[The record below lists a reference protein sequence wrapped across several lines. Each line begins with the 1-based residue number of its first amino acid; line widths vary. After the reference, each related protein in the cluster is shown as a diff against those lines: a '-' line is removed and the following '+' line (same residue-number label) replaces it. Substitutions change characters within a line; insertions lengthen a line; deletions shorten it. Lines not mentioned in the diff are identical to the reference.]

1 MISGAKGGSYKPLT
15 DEDIKAIHKLTLR
28 IMEKVGVKVP
38 NKQALKLFS
47 QGGARVDQD
56 TQIVK
61 IPPSIVEE
69 IIDKVPP
76 RVVLCGRKEEHDL
89 ILEGA
94 RTYLGTGG
102 MVLNCLDLES
112 GERRPTTLE
121 DVRKFALITDALDN
135 VSFFL
140 INVYPNDLPPEQV
153 DINRFFHALANTSKH
168 VMGGIFT
175 MEGLRQVVK
184 MAEHLAG
191 GARQLRERPFIS
203 FITCVMSPLLLD
215 DLYTDLLI
223 ESARLG
229 IPVAAPAE
237 PLAGATSPCT
247 LAGTVVTNNI
257 ETLTGV
263 ILAQLVNPGTP
274 VIYGSVATS
283 MDMKSGS
290 YLAGSI
296 ESGLINAG
304 LAQMAQYYRIPFY
317 ATAGMSDSKLP
328 DCQAGYEK
336 AATTML
342 AVLAGANYIHDAA
355 GILEFCTTASYEQ
368 MVIDNEII
376 GICLRAAR
384 GIEVDEDK
392 LAEEVIRRVGPGGN
406 FIAEDHTI
414 RHFRSEFFY
423 PTVAD
428 RQLRTAWEKSG
439 SLDTQER
446 ARRMARELLETHVP
460 LPLPQEAVA
469 KVLQEFKDIKRG

>member
-1 MISGAKGGSYKPLT
+1 MRTMMLLITCRNSAPMMMI
-15 DEDIKAIHKLTLR
+15 
-28 IMEKVGVKVP
+28 
-38 NKQALKLFS
+38 
-47 QGGARVDQD
+47 
-56 TQIVK
+56 
-61 IPPSIVEE
+61 EE
-69 IIDKVPP
+69 IPLVI
-76 RVVLCGRKEEHDL
+76 
-89 ILEGA
+89 A
-94 RTYLGTGG
+94 
-102 MVLNCLDLES
+102 MS
-112 GERRPTTLE
+112 GVCSAWATPQITWKPTKQDST
-121 DVRKFALITDALDN
+121 
-135 VSFFL
+135 
-140 INVYPNDLPPEQV
+140 
-153 DINRFFHALANTSKH
+153 NTTKCD
-168 VMGGIFT
+168 M
-175 MEGLRQVVK
+175 K
-184 MAEHLAG
+184 
-191 GARQLRERPFIS
+191 
-203 FITCVMSPLLLD
+203 
-215 DLYTDLLI
+215 
-223 ESARLG
+223 
-229 IPVAAPAE
+229 
-237 PLAGATSPCT
+237 LAGATSPCT

>member
-1 MISGAKGGSYKPLT
+1 MITGAVGGSYKPLT
-15 DEDIKAIHKLTLR
+15 DDNIRAIHEMTLR
-28 IMEKVGVKVP
+28 IMEGTGIKVP
-38 NKQALKLFS
+38 NEQALKIFDEH
-47 QGGARVDQD
+47 GARVDYE

-61 IPPSIVEE
+61 IPPSMVEE
-69 IIDKVPP
+69 AIDKTPA
-76 RVVLCGRKEEHDL
+76 RVVLCGRQEEHDL
-89 ILEGA
+89 VLEGA

-102 MVLNCLDLES
+102 TVLNCLDLET

-121 DVRKFALITDALDN
+121 DVGKFALMTDVLDN
-135 VSFFL
+135 VSFFV
-140 INVYPNDLPPEQV
+140 INVYPNELPVEEV
-153 DINRFFHALANTSKH
+153 DVNRFFHSLANTSKH
-168 VMGGIFT
+168 VMGGIYT
-175 MEGLRQVVK
+175 MDGLRRVVK
-184 MAEHLAG
+184 MAEELAG

-203 FITCVMSPLLLD
+203 FITCVMSPLLLND
-215 DLYTDLLI
+215 SYTDFLI
-223 ESARLG
+223 EAARLG
-229 IPVAAPAE
+229 IPLTTPAE

-247 LAGTVVTNNI
+247 LAGTIATNNI

-274 VIYGSVATS
+274 VIYGSVATN

-304 LAQMAQYYRIPFY
+304 LAQMAQFYRIPFY

-336 AATTML
+336 AATMMV
-342 AVLAGANYIHDAA
+342 AVLAGANFIHDAA

-384 GIEVDEDK
+384 GIEVDEDT

-406 FIAEDHTI
+406 YIAEDHTI
-414 RHFRSEFFY
+414 RHFQKEFFY
-423 PTVAD
+423 PLVAD
-428 RQLRTAWEKSG
+428 RQPRSSWEKEG
-439 SLDTQER
+439 SLDTR
-446 ARRMARELLETHVP
+446 ARARLMARELLETHRP
-460 LPLPQEAVA
+460 LPLPQRALE
-469 KVLQEFKDIKRG
+469 KVLQDFKDIRRS

>member
-1 MISGAKGGSYKPLT
+1 MVSGVEGGSYKPLT
-15 DEDIKAIHKLTLR
+15 DNDIKKIHDLTLH
-28 IMEKVGVKVP
+28 IIEETGVKVP
-38 NKQALKLFS
+38 NKQALEIFS
-47 QGGARVDQD
+47 KSGADVDRD
-56 TQIVK
+56 TQVVK
-61 IPPSIVEE
+61 MSPAMVEE
-69 IIDKVPP
+69 FIAKAPS
-76 RVVLCGRKEEHDL
+76 RVVLCGRREEHDL
-89 ILEGA
+89 VLEGA

-121 DVRKFALITDALDN
+121 DVKNFALITDALDN

-140 INVYPNDLPPEQV
+140 INVYPNELPPEEV
-153 DINRFFHALANTSKH
+153 DINRFYHALANTSKH

-184 MAEHLAG
+184 IAEQLAG

-215 DLYTDLLI
+215 DLYTDFLI
-223 ESARLG
+223 EAARLG

-304 LAQMAQYYRIPFY
+304 LAQMAQHYRIPFY

-368 MVIDNEII
+368 MVIDDEII
-376 GICLRAAR
+376 GICLRASR
-384 GIEVDEDK
+384 GIEVDEDR
-392 LAEEVIRRVGPGGN
+392 LAGEVIQRVGPGGN
-406 FIAEDHTI
+406 FIAEEHTI
-414 RHFRSEFFY
+414 RHFRSEFYY

-428 RQLRTAWEKSG
+428 RQLRSSWEKDG
-439 SLDTQER
+439 SLDAAER
-446 ARRMARELLETHVP
+446 ARQIAKELLKTHKP
-460 LPLPQEAVA
+460 LPLPREAAA
-469 KVLQEFKDIKRG
+469 KVLQEFKDIRRG

>member
-1 MISGAKGGSYKPLT
+1 MVSGVEGGSYKPLA
-15 DEDIKAIHKLTLR
+15 EDDVKSIHELTLR
-28 IMEKVGVKVP
+28 IIEEVGVKVP
-38 NKQALKLFS
+38 NKQALEIFS
-47 QGGARVDQD
+47 EKGASVDQS

-61 IPPSIVEE
+61 MTPSMVEE
-69 IIDKVPP
+69 IIGQVPS
-76 RVVLCGRKEEHDL
+76 RVVLCGRQEEHDL
-89 ILEGA
+89 VLEGA

-102 MVLNCLDLES
+102 MVLNCLDLET
-112 GERRPTTLE
+112 GERRPTTLD
-121 DVRKFALITDALDN
+121 DVRNFAKITDALDN

-140 INVYPNDLPPEQV
+140 INVYPNDLPTEEV
-153 DINRFFHALANTSKH
+153 DINRFYHALANTSKH

-191 GARQLRERPFIS
+191 GAKQLRERPFIS

-215 DLYTDLLI
+215 DLYTDFLI

-263 ILAQLVNPGTP
+263 ILSQLVNPGTP

-336 AATTML
+336 AATMML
-342 AVLAGANYIHDAA
+342 NVLAGANYIHDAA

-376 GICLRAAR
+376 GICLRASR
-384 GIEVDEDK
+384 GIEVDGDK

-406 FIAEDHTI
+406 FLAEEHTI
-414 RHFRSEFFY
+414 KHFRSEFFY

-428 RQLRTAWEKSG
+428 RQLRSAWEKDG
-439 SLDTQER
+439 SLDTGER
-446 ARRMARELLETHVP
+446 ARRMARKLLDTHKP
-460 LPLPQEAVA
+460 LPLPAEAA
-469 KVLQEFKDIKRG
+469 EKVMQEFKDIKRG